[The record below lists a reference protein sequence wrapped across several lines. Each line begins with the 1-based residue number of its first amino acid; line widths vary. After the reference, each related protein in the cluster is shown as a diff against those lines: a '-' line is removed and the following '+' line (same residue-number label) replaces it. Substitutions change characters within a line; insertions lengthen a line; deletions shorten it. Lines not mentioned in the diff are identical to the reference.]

1 MRFERTSGDGS
12 WIVGG
17 GGGFERVEEEELMKR
32 REISNHSIVQDVS
45 KGRLTQILMQGWSRE
60 LPVAIVES

>member
-1 MRFERTSGDGS
+1 MRFETTSGDGS

-45 KGRLTQILMQGWSRE
+45 KGRLTQILMQEWSRE
-60 LPVAIVES
+60 LPVAVVES